1 MAVQRNVIFTGRIG
15 NMIFYKRNGKYCS
28 RAVPDRV
35 RQTKPTKARAKE
47 FGKASSLARAIR
59 EQLLPVIP
67 FPADNNMQT
76 RLITAVFQWL
86 KEAGSSRTE
95 RINQLSLIER
105 FQFTSEGDEIMN
117 RWKIRPAISIPSAG
131 LLEIKIPS
139 FIPDQSVRAP
149 ANTELVML
157 KISAGSCNPE
167 RGIVTGNSSTE
178 LLLNYDSKPVA
189 AQTIV
194 LEFPMPK
201 GSLIVAGAS
210 LVYTVVKNKK
220 LRLNANKS
228 FMPAGIIAAM
238 YI

>member
-1 MAVQRNVIFTGRIG
+1 MAIQKDVILTGRIG

-28 RAVPDRV
+28 RAVPERV

-47 FGKASSLARAIR
+47 FGKASSLAKSIR
-59 EQLLPVIP
+59 QQLLPMIP

-95 RINQLSLIER
+95 RMSKLYLIEG
-105 FQFTSEGDEIMN
+105 FQFTTEGNEILT
-117 RWKIRPAISIPSAG
+117 RWKISPVISIPAAG
-131 LLEIKIPS
+131 VLEIKIPG
-139 FIPDQSVRAP
+139 FMPDKSIVAP
-149 ANTELVML
+149 ANTESVVL

-167 RGIVTGNSSTE
+167 LSMASGNDSAE
-178 LLLNYDSKPVA
+178 LLIHYDSKPVA
-189 AQTIV
+189 SQT
-194 LEFPMPK
+194 LLLKFPMPK
-201 GSLIVAGAS
+201 GSLVVVGAS
-210 LVYTVVKNKK
+210 LQYAISKKGGLQPNKNK
-220 LRLNANKS
+220 A